1 MTSEKTV
8 KAVIS
13 VLLLTFIDI
22 VLTYSL
28 QCIILAT
35 ISDRSQIQ
43 TNIAFIVLAGFPAVL
58 AQIVFAVMS
67 KKTELFDTKDTCLI
81 ITSNMILYILIMLLV
96 FEHIPIAFSLI
107 PDAEMGLGF
116 LQLLIKIF
124 ACAAAGICAVV
135 SLVVLAINRS
145 QNTY

>member
-22 VLTYSL
+22 V
-28 QCIILAT
+28 
-35 ISDRSQIQ
+35 
-43 TNIAFIVLAGFPAVL
+43 
-58 AQIVFAVMS
+58 
-67 KKTELFDTKDTCLI
+67 FDTKDTCLI

-107 PDAEMGLGF
+107 PDAEMGVGF

>member
-124 ACAAAGICAVV
+124 ACAAAGICTVV

>member
-43 TNIAFIVLAGFPAVL
+43 TNIAFLVLAGFPAVL

>member
-96 FEHIPIAFSLI
+96 FEHIPIACSLI

>member
-8 KAVIS
+8 KAVVS

-35 ISDRSQIQ
+35 LSDRSQIQ

-58 AQIVFAVMS
+58 AQIVFAVIS
-67 KKTELFDTKDTCLI
+67 KKTDIFETKETCLI
-81 ITSNMILYILIMLLV
+81 IVSNMILYILIMLLI
-96 FEHIPIAFSLI
+96 FEHIPLAFSLI